1 MDMTPL
7 FFAWSVII
15 LFLSCDYPL
24 KVVRNRRDF
33 KDLYV
38 MSFCDHI
45 GTSLVLQ
52 CQIPNLPPRL
62 TSEEAKIRKWPP
74 QNRTKTQFAFRSE
87 KQVDQRDRQ
96 SGVGHEA
103 KTLTMMCDSCFC
115 PCIKGEDICWNQ
127 STFSS
132 AVLPHAY
139 SVFFSIFRSRFLSS
153 NQHFRWSAAPNA
165 RCLGGQGLR
174 PLASGRLTDQYLLET
189 IVLPATL
196 KKKTRDPENCGKP
209 LRRSAAAIN
218 VWFGYSALTGPAHV
232 PLQPSSCCLHLP
244 ISMWCAVAPPRLK
257 EYGCHLNVGRRAN
270 CTKP

>member
-196 KKKTRDPENCGKP
+196 KKKLVTPKIAESHC
-209 LRRSAAAIN
+209 AVA
-218 VWFGYSALTGPAHV
+218 
-232 PLQPSSCCLHLP
+232 LQPSTSGLDTRPSPDRPMFLCSHPVAASTCQFLCGAPWLHLVSK
-244 ISMWCAVAPPRLK
+244 SMDV
-257 EYGCHLNVGRRAN
+257 
-270 CTKP
+270 T